1 MKQIYR
7 WNGQQW
13 AEVRSAGQ
21 RLIDFLYA
29 SANTAPYNFA
39 MPVSPG
45 MSQLRSVIDADSCTL
60 EQWAAG
66 VEQLVDEVQHHA
78 R

>member
-13 AEVRSAGQ
+13 AEVRSDYQGLVDIMVD
-21 RLIDFLYA
+21 R
-29 SANTAPYNFA
+29 APYNFA
-39 MPVSPG
+39 QPVSPG
-45 MSQLRSVIDADSCTL
+45 MSQPRSAIDADSCTL